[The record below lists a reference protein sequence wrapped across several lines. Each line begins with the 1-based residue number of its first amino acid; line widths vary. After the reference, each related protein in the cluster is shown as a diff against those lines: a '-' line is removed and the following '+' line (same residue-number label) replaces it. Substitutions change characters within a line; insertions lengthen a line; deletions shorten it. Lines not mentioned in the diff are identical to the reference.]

1 MTLRWNDNTRGFR
14 GRASTAAKGFVP
26 ARRSRVHTAPGAH
39 LTALPIQ
46 ILLMLAE
53 SANLAQKLV
62 RLDEEPGAQQ
72 KGEEVR
78 PIGIIFLRRH
88 HVLYQRL
95 E

>member
-1 MTLRWNDNTRGFR
+1 MHRVGKGLRAG
-14 GRASTAAKGFVP
+14 SQIAKYI
-26 ARRSRVHTAPGAH
+26 GAH

-62 RLDEEPGAQQ
+62 RLDEESGAQQ

-78 PIGIIFLRRH
+78 SIGIIFLRRH
-88 HVLYQRL
+88 HMLHQRL
-95 E
+95 ERA

>member
-1 MTLRWNDNTRGFR
+1 MHGVGKGLR
-14 GRASTAAKGFVP
+14 AADQKYT
-26 ARRSRVHTAPGAH
+26 SAH

-62 RLDEEPGAQQ
+62 RLDEESGAQQ
-72 KGEEVR
+72 KGEEVC

-88 HVLYQRL
+88 HVLHQRL
-95 E
+95 ERA